1 MTCPTCHAQA
11 LNLQS
16 ENSLLAQ
23 GSFFYCEVCENTF
36 SQQDV
41 KVAELAHW
49 KAIDEVFAGTVTED
63 FDQFTG
69 KLIDYSTRL

>member
-1 MTCPTCHAQA
+1 MTCPTCHAKA

-16 ENSLLAQ
+16 ENSLLAY
-23 GSFFYCEVCENTF
+23 GSFFYCEICENTF

-49 KAIDEVFAGTVTED
+49 RAVDEVFAGTEPED
-63 FDQFTG
+63 FDRITG
-69 KLIDYSTRL
+69 KLIDYGSHV